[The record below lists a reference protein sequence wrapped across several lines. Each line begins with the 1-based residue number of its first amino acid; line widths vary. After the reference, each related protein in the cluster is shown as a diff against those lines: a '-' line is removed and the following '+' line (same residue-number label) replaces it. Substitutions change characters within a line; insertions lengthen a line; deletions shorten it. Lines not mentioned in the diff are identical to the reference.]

1 MKNRYILL
9 LFTLF
14 FVVTGSVAQDG
25 AVIVSGTVYDKAGNN
40 ETFPG
45 VNIICRDAKTQKR
58 IRGTASDLEGGFS
71 IKVPVGSELVFTYVS
86 YKPTIYKVKKSV
98 SGISIFLEENINEV
112 QETVIV
118 GQRRVSKANLT
129 ASATVIDA
137 KELADTPVPN
147 IMNLLQGRVAGMDIQ
162 MNNGLPGAS
171 GTYNIRGVSD
181 ISLVGNNDSGW
192 DLASSAPLFVVDGIP
207 QTDVEDYNAEGLI
220 SGSGVSPI
228 SNIPV
233 EDIANIQILKD
244 AAATSLYGS
253 AGAYGV
259 ILIETKKGDSPKPRV
274 TYSGNFT
281 ISTPPSLREVAI
293 GNAERNLLKWQILN
307 NDTSQLYHGYQDIMF
322 MPAVSDSLNPYFNN
336 NTDWQDQFYR
346 VTYNQS
352 HNISFSGGDNLFNY
366 KVNGNYYTEKGIV
379 KNKDFLAKKSQWVFG
394 GDGWAYDIGFG
405 GVDHVLASGKDIN
418 IMVYDTEVYS
428 NTGGQSSKA
437 TPTGAVAQFAAGGKE
452 TKKKDMASIAMS
464 YGYVYVA
471 QIAMGADYNQAVK
484 AIAEAEAYPGP
495 SLIIAYA
502 PCINHG
508 IKKGMSKA
516 QTEEQLAVQTGY
528 WHCFRFN
535 PALAAEG
542 KSAFTLDSKA
552 PSGDYQEFL
561 NGEVRYNSLKRAN
574 PAKAERLFGK
584 NEQEAKD
591 RYTYLNKLVKLYG
604 SEE

>member
-207 QTDVEDYNAEGLI
+207 QD
-220 SGSGVSPI
+220 
-228 SNIPV
+228 
-233 EDIANIQILKD
+233 
-244 AAATSLYGS
+244 
-253 AGAYGV
+253 
-259 ILIETKKGDSPKPRV
+259 R
-274 TYSGNFT
+274 
-281 ISTPPSLREVAI
+281 
-293 GNAERNLLKWQILN
+293 
-307 NDTSQLYHGYQDIMF
+307 
-322 MPAVSDSLNPYFNN
+322 
-336 NTDWQDQFYR
+336 
-346 VTYNQS
+346 
-352 HNISFSGGDNLFNY
+352 
-366 KVNGNYYTEKGIV
+366 
-379 KNKDFLAKKSQWVFG
+379 KSV
-394 GDGWAYDIGFG
+394 
-405 GVDHVLASGKDIN
+405 V
-418 IMVYDTEVYS
+418 
-428 NTGGQSSKA
+428 
-437 TPTGAVAQFAAGGKE
+437 
-452 TKKKDMASIAMS
+452 
-464 YGYVYVA
+464 
-471 QIAMGADYNQAVK
+471 
-484 AIAEAEAYPGP
+484 
-495 SLIIAYA
+495 
-502 PCINHG
+502 
-508 IKKGMSKA
+508 
-516 QTEEQLAVQTGY
+516 
-528 WHCFRFN
+528 
-535 PALAAEG
+535 
-542 KSAFTLDSKA
+542 
-552 PSGDYQEFL
+552 
-561 NGEVRYNSLKRAN
+561 
-574 PAKAERLFGK
+574 
-584 NEQEAKD
+584 
-591 RYTYLNKLVKLYG
+591 
-604 SEE
+604 